1 MSASIL
7 TGGVFVQLL
16 RFYRDQF
23 ASSFRALSKT
33 RTLTTTG
40 LLLAVQIVLGSYGT
54 IEVTDSLKIS
64 LSHLALA
71 PTAIFFG
78 PVVASLQGALSD
90 IVGYLLKPTGPY
102 FPGFTLATLLL
113 GLIYGV
119 SLYKTKHTMPRIVIT
134 RIVVMVLVNLLLN
147 TFCLVILYGPS
158 RLATFPVR
166 AVKNILQ
173 LPIDCILLHSM
184 CSIVKRL
191 PNPDI
196 SR

>member
-1 MSASIL
+1 MSLI
-7 TGGVFVQLL
+7 GFIG
-16 RFYRDQF
+16 DQF
-23 ASSFRALSKT
+23 ASSFRALKKT

-78 PVVASLQGALSD
+78 PVVASMQGALSD
-90 IVGYLLKPTGPY
+90 IVGYLIKPTGPY

-113 GLIYGV
+113 GLIYGL
-119 SLYKTKHTMPRIVIT
+119 SLYRTKHTVPRIVIT
-134 RIVVMVLVNLLLN
+134 RVVVMVLVNLLLN
-147 TFCLVILYGPS
+147 TVCLVMLYGPS

-166 AVKNILQ
+166 AAKNLVQ
-173 LPIDCILLHSM
+173 LPFDCILLYSV
-184 CSIVKRL
+184 CNIVKRL
-191 PNPDI
+191 PNPNTV
-196 SR
+196 R

>member
-1 MSASIL
+1 MSLISFI
-7 TGGVFVQLL
+7 G
-16 RFYRDQF
+16 DQF
-23 ASSFRALSKT
+23 ASSFRALQKT

-78 PVVASLQGALSD
+78 PVVASMQGALSD
-90 IVGYLLKPTGPY
+90 IVGYLIKPTGPY

-113 GLIYGV
+113 GLIYGL
-119 SLYKTKHTMPRIVIT
+119 SLYRTKHTVPRIVIT
-134 RIVVMVLVNLLLN
+134 RVVVMVLVNLLLN
-147 TFCLVILYGPS
+147 TVCLVMLYGPS

-166 AVKNILQ
+166 AAKNLVQ
-173 LPIDCILLHSM
+173 LPFDCILLYSV
-184 CSIVKRL
+184 CKILRRV
-191 PNPDI
+191 PNPNTA
-196 SR
+196 R

>member
-1 MSASIL
+1 ML
-7 TGGVFVQLL
+7 F
-16 RFYRDQF
+16 RFLRDQF
-23 ASSFRALSKT
+23 ASSFHALKKT

-78 PVVASLQGALSD
+78 PVVAAMQGALSD
-90 IVGYLLKPTGPY
+90 IVGYLIKPTGPY

-113 GLIYGV
+113 GLIYGI
-119 SLYKTKHTMPRIVIT
+119 SLYKTRHTMPRIVLT
-134 RIVVMVLVNLLLN
+134 RITVMVLVNLLLN
-147 TFCLVILYGPS
+147 TVCLVMLYGPS

-166 AVKNILQ
+166 LVKNIVQ
-173 LPIDCILLHSM
+173 LPFDCILLYSV
-184 CSIVKRL
+184 CNIVKRL
-191 PNPDI
+191 PNPGA